1 MSREEIKIREFKL
14 SDLSQIV
21 KLERECFKDP
31 YNRFVFL
38 ILYKIFPKG
47 FLVAEIDGKIVGY
60 ISLIKFRS
68 KASLVSVAVSKSFRR
83 RGIGERLVREVIERV
98 KGKVKA
104 VELEVRISNKEAISL
119 YEKIGFVT
127 IKRIKHYYL
136 DGEDALKMR
145 LMLKI

>member
-1 MSREEIKIREFKL
+1 MSKKEKIKIRNFKF
-14 SDLSQIV
+14 SDLSQII

-38 ILYKIFPKG
+38 ILYKLFPKG
-47 FLVAEIDGKIVGY
+47 FLVAEIEDKIVGY

-83 RGIGERLVREVIERV
+83 RGIGERLVREAIDRV
-98 KGKVKA
+98 KGNIKV
-104 VELEVRISNKEAISL
+104 VELEVRVSNKEAISL
-119 YEKIGFVT
+119 YEKLGFKVV
-127 IKRIKHYYL
+127 KKIKHYYL

-145 LMLKI
+145 LILN